1 MRRCVPC
8 HIAVRYAPTANV
20 NTTAREFNMRLEDRV
35 AIVTG
40 GAAGIGRAISEL
52 FAEEGAR
59 IVVADID
66 SVGGPETVD
75 IINKAGG
82 SAIYVRTDV
91 SSEPDV
97 ANAVDAAVTTYG
109 PVNVLVN
116 DAAAFVFGRVE
127 DVTDDQWERVLGV
140 NVLGPAYAV
149 KHVLPHM
156 RSVGGGSIVNIA
168 SVSSFVAAPA
178 FVPYNTSKG
187 ALMQLT
193 RCLAMDLAVD
203 NIRVNCVCPGAI
215 LTQATELHRQFTGED
230 RQEFLTAAA
239 GSNFLKRHGRP
250 REIAYGAL
258 FLASDESS
266 FMTGQPLI
274 IDGGATA
281 Q

>member
-1 MRRCVPC
+1 
-8 HIAVRYAPTANV
+8 
-20 NTTAREFNMRLEDRV
+20 MRLDDRV

-40 GAAGIGRAISEL
+40 GSAGIGRAICEL
-52 FAEEGAR
+52 FAEQGASV
-59 IVVADID
+59 VVADID
-66 SVGGPETVD
+66 TDGGQETVD
-75 IINKAGG
+75 LINRSGG
-82 SAIYVRTDV
+82 NAAFVETDV
-91 SSEPDV
+91 SQESQV
-97 ANAVDAAVTTYG
+97 AGLVETAVRTYG
-109 PVNVLVN
+109 AVNVLVN
-116 DAAAFVFGRVE
+116 DAAAFVFGKVE
-127 DVTDDQWERVLGV
+127 DVTDAQWARVLGV
-140 NVLGPAYAV
+140 NVIGPAYAV

-156 RSVGGGSIVNIA
+156 RAAGGGSIVNIA
-168 SVSSFVAAPA
+168 SMSSFIAQPA

-187 ALMQLT
+187 ALLQLT

-215 LTQATELHRQFTGED
+215 LTQATELHRQFTGEN
-230 RQEFLTAAA
+230 REEFLESVMN
-239 GSNFLKRHGRP
+239 SNFLRRHGQP